1 MAVIGLQKPDAAR
14 AALMGRVRQRDTRP
28 EQAVALAL
36 RSLGI
41 AYRKNVRSLPGSPD
55 FANKSR
61 KWAVFVHGCF
71 WHCHTGCR
79 RATTPK
85 ANRDFWLAKFAANRS
100 RDARVIRTLR
110 AMGFRVAIIW
120 ECTVTDAERRLS
132 EMLETRGVDEGR
144 AVVLVRN
151 RRCRRSAAPA

>member
-1 MAVIGLQKPDAAR
+1 MAVILPQKPDAAR

>member
-55 FANKSR
+55 FANKSG
-61 KWAVFVHGCF
+61 KWAVFVHACF
-71 WHCHTGCR
+71 WHRHTGCR

-85 ANRDFWLAKFAANRS
+85 ANRDFWLAKFAANRT
-100 RDARVIRTLR
+100 RDARAIRALR
-110 AMGFRVAIIW
+110 AMGFRVAVIW
-120 ECTVTDAERRLS
+120 ECRVTDAERRLS
-132 EMLETRGVDEGR
+132 EMLEPRGIDVSR
-144 AVVLVRN
+144 AVDH
-151 RRCRRSAAPA
+151 

>member
-1 MAVIGLQKPDAAR
+1 MAVSGLQKPDAAR
-14 AALMGRVRQRDTRP
+14 SALMGRVRQRDTRP

-55 FANKSR
+55 FANKSG

-71 WHCHTGCR
+71 WHRHTGCR
-79 RATTPK
+79 KATTPK
-85 ANRDFWLAKFAANRS
+85 ANRDFWLAKFAANRT
-100 RDARVIRTLR
+100 RDARAIRALR

-120 ECTVTDAERRLS
+120 ECSAADAERRLS
-132 EMLETRGVDEGR
+132 EVLEPRRIDVGGAVDH
-144 AVVLVRN
+144 
-151 RRCRRSAAPA
+151 

>member
-1 MAVIGLQKPDAAR
+1 VIGLRKPDAAR
-14 AALMGRVRQRDTRP
+14 SALMGRVRQRDTRP

>member
-1 MAVIGLQKPDAAR
+1 MAVSGLQKPDAAR
-14 AALMGRVRQRDTRP
+14 SALMGRVRQRDTRP

-71 WHCHTGCR
+71 WHRHTGCR

-85 ANRDFWLAKFAANRS
+85 ANRDFWLAKFATNRT
-100 RDARVIRTLR
+100 RDARAIRALR

-120 ECTVTDAERRLS
+120 ECSVADAERRLS
-132 EMLETRGVDEGR
+132 EVLEPRGVDVGG
-144 AVVLVRN
+144 AVDH
-151 RRCRRSAAPA
+151 

>member
-1 MAVIGLQKPDAAR
+1 MAVSGLRKPNAAR
-14 AALMGRVRQRDTRP
+14 SALMGRVRQRDTRP

-36 RSLGI
+36 CSLGI

-71 WHCHTGCR
+71 WHRHTGCR

-85 ANRDFWLAKFAANRS
+85 ANREFWLAKFAANRT
-100 RDARVIRTLR
+100 RDARAIRALR

-120 ECTVTDAERRLS
+120 ECSVADAERRLS
-132 EMLETRGVDEGR
+132 EILESHGVNVGR
-144 AVVLVRN
+144 PVDH
-151 RRCRRSAAPA
+151 

>member
-28 EQAVALAL
+28 EQVVAIAL

-71 WHCHTGCR
+71 WHRHTGCR

-85 ANRDFWLAKFAANRS
+85 ANRDFWLAKFAANRT
-100 RDARVIRTLR
+100 RDARAIRALR
-110 AMGFRVAIIW
+110 AMGFRVAVIW
-120 ECTVTDAERRLS
+120 ECRVAGAEQRLS
-132 EMLETRGVDEGR
+132 QMLEPRGVDVGR
-144 AVVLVRN
+144 AVDH
-151 RRCRRSAAPA
+151 